1 MTCNRNMVV
10 DTLLGY
16 LRYQPSCKAV
26 LHLREF
32 AGVLRG
38 QTGRDPELV
47 CDAVPV
53 ILWLFGWL
61 DNALTSE
68 GLLPSY
74 SCLYGGSFHK
84 YAERLTAFVKAL
96 RHLDVEPIFYL
107 PASPGCDK
115 TMFSLSLPVL
125 KARYLKR
132 LERMTHVQQIC
143 LGSADCW
150 RVSRSIHPLVLLQ
163 SVMTLT
169 SQKVKVIQCLG
180 HNHAEMAA
188 YTSSNLQVIGI
199 LSTNS
204 DLAVINGSI
213 FIDTNE
219 FDLDCTLAV
228 NKVSINESPSD
239 VLCTFVTPTSL
250 ALTIGTSVDRLT
262 DLAIICGNDY
272 TRELNKELRLAEKL
286 ELKDLTVT
294 NVAQWIAKT
303 KEIKPLDF
311 FPNHAQYQKAV
322 RESVVLYSGKYKQS
336 SEIPSLCQYLK
347 SRIMAGNLTSSTF
360 YGGQF

>member
-1 MTCNRNMVV
+1 MVIES
-10 DTLLGY
+10 LLAY
-16 LRYQPSCKAV
+16 LRSQPSCKAV
-26 LHLREF
+26 LKLRGTASALRE
-32 AGVLRG
+32 
-38 QTGRDPELV
+38 QTGKDAELV

-53 ILWLFGWL
+53 ILWLFGSL
-61 DNALTSE
+61 DSALSSE
-68 GLLPSY
+68 GMLPSY

-84 YAERLTAFVKAL
+84 YAERLVAFVKAL
-96 RHLDVEPIFYL
+96 RHLEVEPVFFL
-107 PASPGCDK
+107 PAAPGCDK
-115 TMFSLSLPVL
+115 TMLSLSLPVL

-132 LERMTHVQQIC
+132 LERMTLIQQIC

-150 RVSRSIHPLVLLQ
+150 RVSRSMHPLVLLQ

-180 HNHAEMAA
+180 HNHAEMAT

-219 FDLDCTLAV
+219 FDLDHTLAV
-228 NKVSINESPSD
+228 NKASINESPSD

-250 ALTIGTSVDRLT
+250 AHTIGTSVDQLT

-272 TRELNKELRLAEKL
+272 TRELNKELHLAEKL
-286 ELKDLTVT
+286 KLKDLTVA
-294 NVAQWIAKT
+294 NVVQWIAKT
-303 KEIKPLDF
+303 KEVKPLDF
-311 FPNHAQYQKAV
+311 FPDHAQYKKAV
-322 RESVVLYSGKYKQS
+322 RESFVLYSGKYKQS
-336 SEIPSLCQYLK
+336 SKIPSLCQYLK
-347 SRIMAGNLTSSTF
+347 SRIKAGKLTSSTF